1 MDSELEETIDLVG
14 TLTIDDVGGPLTA
27 ERIAILLE
35 AARKVANP
43 DIEAAT
49 AITYELRYIKDD
61 DEWDDEIGDITKRA
75 IFAALGIT
83 EGTR

>member
-1 MDSELEETIDLVG
+1 MDSELMEAAFRIIDNPTLDADIIDDLVP
-14 TLTIDDVGGPLTA
+14 I
-27 ERIAILLE
+27 LE

-83 EGTR
+83 EDTG

>member
-1 MDSELEETIDLVG
+1 MDSELQ
-14 TLTIDDVGGPLTA
+14 A
-27 ERIAILLE
+27 ELDHWDKSPFNRSTGMGAIVK
-35 AARKVANP
+35 AARKVANL
-43 DIEAAT
+43 DIDAAT